1 MITLT
6 TFLKNCLV
14 NIFLFG
20 FFSMSSF
27 SANEYNVIPC
37 PRQLISQ
44 SGLFAFNSRTVVILH
59 ILALCVILPPKMK
72 VHDST
77 YGTDKK
83 LLAENQIPHS
93 DSPTWEMIR
102 RGVTYPSTEV
112 RFIILQLTN
121 GDNRPYDHPDKMD
134 GSMIFMDEICLK

>member
-44 SGLFAFNSRTVVILH
+44 SGLFAFNSRTVVL
-59 ILALCVILPPKMK
+59 LQTLVLCVILPPTMK

-77 YGTDKK
+77 DGTDNK
-83 LLAENQIPHS
+83 LLAENQILPS
-93 DSPTWEMIR
+93 ISPSWEMIPTELSFTLTEIR
-102 RGVTYPSTEV
+102 FLKLKLKSGNDCPSGSPH
-112 RFIILQLTN
+112 RI
-121 GDNRPYDHPDKMD
+121 D
-134 GSMIFMDEICLK
+134 GEMVFMNEICLK